1 MSEELTIKPPINWN
15 SNLEQYFAMTGEKAH
30 CYSWLHKRAE
40 EKYSSLTTW
49 IDIPVIILSSV
60 NAAIS
65 VGSISLFGNADKS
78 SVGVGAV
85 ALITAIMGVI
95 NSYFSWARRA
105 EGHRISSLN
114 YAKLYRFLSIEMSLP
129 RNERM
134 NPSDLLKYVRNE
146 YDRLSEVSPL
156 IPPKVIELFKQRFSN
171 EKYENIAKPEES
183 NGLHE
188 IVIYKAESNRKV
200 AVASPMLSPAVG
212 PIENIPPM
220 INE

>member
-1 MSEELTIKPPINWN
+1 MSEELSNKPLINWN
-15 SNLEQYFAMTGEKAH
+15 SNLEQYFATTGEKAH

-40 EKYSSLTTW
+40 EIYSKLTTW
-49 IDIPVIILSSV
+49 IDIPVIILSSI
-60 NAAIS
+60 NAAVS
-65 VGSISLFGNADKS
+65 VGSQSLFGNADKS
-78 SVGVGAV
+78 SVCVGAV
-85 ALITAIMGVI
+85 ALITAIMGVV

-129 RNERM
+129 RHERM
-134 NPSDLLKYVRNE
+134 NPADLLKYVRNE

-156 IPPKVIELFKQRFSN
+156 IPPKVIEMFKQRFSN

-188 IVIYKAESNRKV
+188 IVIYKSESNHKV
-200 AVASPMLSPAVG
+200 AVATPMLSPSAG
-212 PIENIPPM
+212 PAEPIPP
-220 INE
+220 ITE

>member
-1 MSEELTIKPPINWN
+1 MGEEIANKPFINWN
-15 SNLEQYFAMTGEKAH
+15 SNLEEYFATTGEKAH

-40 EKYSSLTTW
+40 EIYSARTTW
-49 IDIPVIILSSV
+49 IDIPVIILSSI
-60 NAAIS
+60 NAAVS
-65 VGSISLFGNADKS
+65 VGSTSLFGNADTS

-85 ALITAIMGVI
+85 ALLTAIMGVI

-156 IPPKVIELFKQRFSN
+156 IPPQVIELFKQRFSN

-188 IVIYKAESNRKV
+188 IVIYKSESNNKV
-200 AVASPMLSPAVG
+200 SVATPVLSPAIG
-212 PIENIPPM
+212 QINSIPP
-220 INE
+220 ITE